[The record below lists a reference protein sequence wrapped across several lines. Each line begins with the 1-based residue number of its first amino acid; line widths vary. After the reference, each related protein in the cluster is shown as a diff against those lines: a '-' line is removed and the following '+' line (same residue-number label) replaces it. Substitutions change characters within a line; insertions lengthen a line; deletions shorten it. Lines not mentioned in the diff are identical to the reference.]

1 MAAHVSNYYLRNI
14 GRIRKYLTAES
25 SKSAVISLVTSRFYY
40 CNGLLCGIPEEL
52 IRKLQRVQNNA
63 ARVITLTK
71 KHDHITPVLKELHW
85 LPVRKTIV
93 LKLLLL
99 AYKCL
104 HGTAPSYLRELLKE
118 YVPPRTL
125 RSTSKNLLW
134 ELRNNMKTYSDR
146 SFSACA
152 PKLWNQLSDNIR
164 AAGSVT
170 IFKRQ
175 LKTHLFKDVY
185 IN

>member
-1 MAAHVSNYYLRNI
+1 M
-14 GRIRKYLTAES
+14 
-25 SKSAVISLVTSRFYY
+25 
-40 CNGLLCGIPEEL
+40 
-52 IRKLQRVQNNA
+52 
-63 ARVITLTK
+63 
-71 KHDHITPVLKELHW
+71 
-85 LPVRKTIV
+85 
-93 LKLLLL
+93 
-99 AYKCL
+99 CL

-125 RSTSKNLLW
+125 RSTSKNLLC
-134 ELRNNMKTYSDR
+134 EPRNNMKTYGDR

-152 PKLWNQLSDNIR
+152 PKLWNQLPDNIR
-164 AAGSVT
+164 AAGSVA

>member
-1 MAAHVSNYYLRNI
+1 MENKNPVAYMCNLKFENKVFKCPILSFS
-14 GRIRKYLTAES
+14 E
-25 SKSAVISLVTSRFYY
+25 VTQDYELMDAIIEVNPKFSM
-40 CNGLLCGIPEEL
+40 NQLCIYACMYVCMYVCMGACMCMYVYVGMYKI
-52 IRKLQRVQNNA
+52 
-63 ARVITLTK
+63 
-71 KHDHITPVLKELHW
+71 
-85 LPVRKTIV
+85 
-93 LKLLLL
+93 LLL

-125 RSTSKNLLW
+125 RSTSKNLLC
-134 ELRNNMKTYSDR
+134 EPRNNMKTYGDR

-152 PKLWNQLSDNIR
+152 PELWNQLPDNIR
-164 AAGSVT
+164 EAGSVT
-170 IFKRQ
+170 IFKRR

>member
-1 MAAHVSNYYLRNI
+1 MEYP
-14 GRIRKYLTAES
+14 
-25 SKSAVISLVTSRFYY
+25 KSY
-40 CNGLLCGIPEEL
+40 
-52 IRKLQRVQNNA
+52 IRKLQRVQNNG

-71 KHDHITPVLKELHW
+71 KYDHITPVLKELHW
-85 LPVRKTIV
+85 LPVRKRIDF
-93 LKLLLL
+93 KILLL

-104 HGTAPSYLRELLKE
+104 HGTAPYLRELLKE
-118 YVPPRTL
+118 YVPPRPL
-125 RSTSKNLLW
+125 RSTSKNLLC
-134 ELRNNMKTYSDR
+134 ETRTNMKTYGDR

-152 PKLWNQLSDNIR
+152 PKLSNQLPDNIR
-164 AAGSVT
+164 AAGSVA